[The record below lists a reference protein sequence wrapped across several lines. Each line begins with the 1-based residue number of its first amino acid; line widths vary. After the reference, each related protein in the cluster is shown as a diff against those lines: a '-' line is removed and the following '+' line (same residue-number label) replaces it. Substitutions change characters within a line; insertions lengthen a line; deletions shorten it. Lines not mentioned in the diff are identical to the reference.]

1 MKGYRRG
8 TGERAAIGYQQ
19 GYQPTAPTATPGVVP
34 FPLCAN
40 CESRFLGIPSDRA
53 TMNLL
58 DILSPKSIKVPLEQT
73 EKKAVITEL
82 VDLLA
87 GAKLISD
94 TETIKRVV
102 WEREQQR
109 TTGIG
114 EGLAIPHGKSR
125 SSPQLVMAVGRPAE
139 PIDFD
144 AIDKRPV
151 RLIVLLVS
159 PPEKTAD
166 HIQALGKISRMM
178 SDPATRN
185 AAYNAES
192 AEALFEIFK
201 NAEK

>member
-1 MKGYRRG
+1 
-8 TGERAAIGYQQ
+8 
-19 GYQPTAPTATPGVVP
+19 
-34 FPLCAN
+34 
-40 CESRFLGIPSDRA
+40 
-53 TMNLL
+53 MNLL
-58 DILSPKSIKVPLEQT
+58 DILSPKAIKVPLEST
-73 EKKAVITEL
+73 EKKAVIHEL

-87 GAKLISD
+87 VAKLIKDPD
-94 TETIKRVV
+94 TLKRVV
-102 WEREQQR
+102 WERELQR

-114 EGLAIPHGKSR
+114 EGLAIPHGKSN
-125 SSPQLVMAVGRPAE
+125 SSPNLVMSIGRPAE

-151 RLIVLLVS
+151 RLVVLLAS

-178 SDPATRN
+178 ADPNTRL

-192 AEALFEIFK
+192 ADELYQLFA